1 MAKHSRFGLTR
12 AGLPCAA
19 LLVLGLGL
27 TPLAAHAQTYTDLH
41 DFNINAGD
49 PFTFVNGRLA
59 QGRDGNF
66 YSESNQGGS
75 FLKGTVFQLTPSGTV
90 TIIYSFTGNADGQ
103 FPEGGITL
111 GADGNFYGDAK
122 TGGTGNNGTV
132 FKVTPSGTLTLLH
145 TFTNKGDGLNPMYSL
160 ILNPNGNFYGATSQG
175 NNSAPETIFQV
186 APSGTFKTVRT
197 LTTAQGFSGGQLSQ
211 GSDGNLYGGTNAG
224 GANGLGTAFK
234 MTPGKVVTVLHDFN
248 GTDGAFAAFGLV
260 QASDGKFY
268 GATKG
273 GGSAN
278 AGVIYSLTSSGMFTV
293 LHNLNGTSDGSTPFG
308 QLLVASDGNLY
319 GTAVSGGTTFVNCG
333 TIFKVTPAGAYSVV
347 HNFDRTS
354 GCNPEEQLIQGT
366 DGLLYGLVTGGGNH
380 DGRGGVFYSLDLGLP
395 AFAGLVTTTAAEGA
409 NVGVLGQGFSGASVV
424 KFGGVQATAI
434 SVTGSTFINVTVP
447 AGALTGP
454 VTVTTGSTTLTS
466 TQTFLVKPT
475 ITSFAPPNGPVG
487 TSVTI
492 NGTGLSQV
500 TKLTFNGTSTTFTVN
515 SDMQIATTV
524 PTGATTGKIAVT
536 TTGGTAVT
544 AVKFT
549 VN

>member
-1 MAKHSRFGLTR
+1 MEKHSRFRLTR

-19 LLVLGLGL
+19 RLVLGLCL
-27 TPLAAHAQTYTDLH
+27 TPLAAQAQTYTDLH

-66 YSESNQGGS
+66 YAESNQGGA
-75 FLKGTVFQLTPSGTV
+75 FLKGTVFQLTPGGTV
-90 TIIYSFTGNADGQ
+90 TIIHSFAGSPDGQ
-103 FPEGGITL
+103 FPEGGMTL
-111 GADGNFYGDAK
+111 GPDGNFYGDAP
-122 TGGTGNNGTV
+122 TGGTASHGTV

-145 TFTNKGDGLNPMYSL
+145 TFTKKGDGTNPMYAL
-160 ILNPNGNFYGATSQG
+160 VLNPNGNFYGATSQG
-175 NNSAPETIFQV
+175 NNSVPETIFQV
-186 APSGTFKTVRT
+186 TPSGTFKTIRT

-211 GSDGNLYGGTNAG
+211 GSDGNIYGGTNAG
-224 GANGLGTAFK
+224 GANGFGTAFK
-234 MTPGKVVTVLHDFN
+234 VTPGGVVTVLHDFN
-248 GTDGAFAAFGLV
+248 GTDGASAAFGLV
-260 QASDGKFY
+260 QAPNGTFY

-278 AGVIYSLTSSGMFTV
+278 AGVIYSLTSSGTFTV

-308 QLLVASDGNLY
+308 QLLLASDGNLY
-319 GTAVSGGTTFVNCG
+319 GTAVSGGTSFVNCG
-333 TIFKVTPAGAYSVV
+333 TIFKVTPDGAYSVV

-354 GCNPEEQLIQGT
+354 GCNPEEQPIQGT

-395 AFAGLVTTTAAEGA
+395 AFAGLVTTAAAEGA
-409 NVGVLGQGFSGASVV
+409 KVGILGQGFSGTSVV

-434 SVTGSTFINVTVP
+434 SVTGITFINATVP

-466 TQTFLVKPT
+466 TQTFQVKPT
-475 ITSFAPPNGPVG
+475 ITSVAPANGPVG
-487 TSVTI
+487 TSVNI
-492 NGTGLSQV
+492 SGTGLTQA
-500 TKLTFNGTSTTFTVN
+500 TKLTFNGTSATFTVN
-515 SDMQIATTV
+515 SDTQIATTV
-524 PTGATTGKIAVT
+524 PNGATTGKIAVT
-536 TTGGTAVT
+536 TTGGRAVS
-544 AVKFT
+544 AVNFS